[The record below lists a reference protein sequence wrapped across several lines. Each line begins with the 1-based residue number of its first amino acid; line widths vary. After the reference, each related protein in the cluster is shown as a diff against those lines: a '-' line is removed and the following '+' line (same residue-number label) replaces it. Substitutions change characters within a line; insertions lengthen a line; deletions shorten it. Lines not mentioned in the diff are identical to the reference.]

1 MGMVSDAGRVDDS
14 SRPDDHS
21 TAAAVRQAGDRA
33 REWVLVSRVRV
44 FGAAAGAT
52 ALLLLVSVA
61 VPSTAVSLFFAGLL
75 AAVTMILALLA
86 LATWW
91 ADRTGRTDSA
101 DLWDAGPPDTA
112 HAEDLLDGF
121 GFTEDGRLSR

>member
-14 SRPDDHS
+14 SRPDDNS
-21 TAAAVRQAGDRA
+21 TAAALRQAGDRT

-52 ALLLLVSVA
+52 ALLLLLSVV

>member
-1 MGMVSDAGRVDDS
+1 MGMDSDAGRVNDS
-14 SRPDDHS
+14 SRSGDNS
-21 TAAAVRQAGDRA
+21 TTAALRHAVDRA

-44 FGAAAGAT
+44 FGTAAGAT
-52 ALLLLVSVA
+52 ALLLLVSV
-61 VPSTAVSLFFAGLL
+61 VLPSTALSLFFAGLL

-91 ADRTGRTDSA
+91 ADRTGRTNSA

-112 HAEDLLDGF
+112 HAEELLDGF